1 MCTIRTA
8 LMSLIYLVSGSIFFV
23 GISQMPS
30 RPSVVIQPG
39 QTPEQ
44 VSKAVDDQ
52 YNKEFM
58 NSRSF
63 IYIVCGTAGIFF
75 NTLGV
80 VLIHCFCPPQAIAP
94 ARVAQHASPVRVPR
108 HAPPTIP
115 REVIVH
121 ELDPQPVPMPVITV
135 SASQPRAAVAPE
147 PQNWIEKA
155 YLDNRPRRPGT
166 AYPHLI

>member
-1 MCTIRTA
+1 
-8 LMSLIYLVSGSIFFV
+8 MSLIYLVSGSVFFV

-39 QTPEQ
+39 QTMEQ

-58 NSRSF
+58 TSRSF
-63 IYIVCGTAGIFF
+63 IYIICGAAGIFF

-94 ARVAQHASPVRVPR
+94 VLAPPVRVLP
-108 HAPPTIP
+108 AMP
-115 REVIVH
+115 REVVIH
-121 ELDPQPVPMPVITV
+121 ELDPQPLPVITV
-135 SASQPRAAVAPE
+135 SASQSRPAVSPE

-155 YLDNRPRRPGT
+155 YRANRPQRPGT
-166 AYPHLI
+166 AYPHLR